1 MLSRITV
8 GLHASINTSDDVK
21 ATLEGVLSP
30 MGDYSHAMTVR
41 QLLDVMAY
49 LESIGN

>member
-1 MLSRITV
+1 MLSRIAV
-8 GLHASINTSDDVK
+8 GLHAMSINTSDDVK

-41 QLLDVMAY
+41 QLLAACG
-49 LESIGN
+49 ESRH